1 MKFEFKRTSK
11 MLQVELIEINT
22 LEELL
27 ELSASL
33 KPTTMANQG
42 ELIISKNDHDE
53 HWQIEAVD
61 DWR

>member
-11 MLQVELIEINT
+11 MLQVVLIEINT

-53 HWQIEAVD
+53 YWQIEAVD

>member
-1 MKFEFKRTSK
+1 
-11 MLQVELIEINT
+11 MLQVVLIEINT

-53 HWQIEAVD
+53 YWQIEAVD

>member
-11 MLQVELIEINT
+11 MLQVQLIEINT

-53 HWQIEAVD
+53 YWQIEAVD

>member
-11 MLQVELIEINT
+11 MLQVVIIEINT

-53 HWQIEAVD
+53 YWQIEAVD

>member
-42 ELIISKNDHDE
+42 ELIISKNDYDE
-53 HWQIEAVD
+53 YWQIEAVD

>member
-33 KPTTMANQG
+33 RPTTMANQG
-42 ELIISKNDHDE
+42 ELIISKNDYDE
-53 HWQIEAVD
+53 YWQIEAVD

>member
-11 MLQVELIEINT
+11 MLQVQLIEINT

-42 ELIISKNDHDE
+42 ELIISKNDYDE
-53 HWQIEAVD
+53 YWQIEAVD